1 MFEKTKMN
9 YEEVGDGP
17 FKKELTVVSSGVVQ
31 TSIGCLHDV
40 ELGQL
45 ELALVADGVVRTRP
59 DVEELVHTVCD

>member
-9 YEEVGDGP
+9 YDEVGDGP

-31 TSIGCLHDV
+31 TSIGRLHDV